1 MKVKLDMSDL
11 RHSLTTVLNKV
22 ASGAV
27 IDMALLDGAV
37 NDHLQEQFDVEGM
50 TEDGA
55 TGTFTRNSPTYDIW
69 KRMVYGEDRRMHKTH
84 QLRDNVGAAKM
95 VKRREGDEIVLEWSW
110 DAYNSSGFNYADYYQ
125 NDPEEEGRR
134 LVLTEPFLEE
144 LMDDLSQ
151 EIAEAI
157 EEMF

>member
-1 MKVKLDMSDL
+1 MKVKLDMSGL

-37 NDHLQEQFDVEGM
+37 IDHLQEQFDVEGM

-55 TGTFTRNSPTYDIW
+55 TGTFTRNSPAYDIW

-84 QLRDNVGAAKM
+84 QLRDNVGSAKM

>member
-55 TGTFTRNSPTYDIW
+55 TGTFTRNNPTYDIW

-125 NDPEEEGRR
+125 NHPEEEGRR